1 MNIIIEHTFAWP
13 KDDIVSILEEGD
25 DPVPM
30 DQIENVKTY
39 KVCEFRKSDNRFF
52 KKTEWSVEGKIPAI
66 AKKVITPDMLTF
78 VEETEW
84 DSSTATFRTKV
95 IPHFFQKK
103 ISCLINVVWDD
114 HGESHSR
121 RTVDINLKVK
131 IPIIG
136 KALEGMIAEVLK
148 QNNERYATLL
158 QTSFEERLGQP
169 NLTACS

>member
-1 MNIIIEHTFAWP
+1 MNIKMEHTFAWP
-13 KDDIVSILEEGD
+13 KDEIVSILEEGD

-30 DQIENVKTY
+30 DKLDNVKTY
-39 KVCEFRKSDNRFF
+39 KVCEFRKSGDGFF
-52 KKTEWSVEGKIPAI
+52 KKIEWSVEGKIPVI
-66 AKKVITPDMLTF
+66 ARKAITPDMLTF

-103 ISCLINVVWDD
+103 ISCTVNVVWDD
-114 HGESHSR
+114 HGDSHSR

-148 QNNERYATLL
+148 QNNEWYAGLL
-158 QTSFEERLGQP
+158 QTSFEERLGEP
-169 NLTACS
+169 TLTLGS